1 MIRDDYL
8 IETKDLIIKKA
19 KLSDWEAIF
28 ENLWRHEESARYM
41 QWSVTTSKEDAI
53 ARMERTIVFEQNHE
67 YTWFIYEK
75 QSMQAIGFCGLEV
88 IEPGIIHEAG
98 IAIGPKFVNKGYGTQ
113 VLKALMNYA
122 KDTLHGKKFLACN
135 RKENIA
141 SRKVQMKC
149 GFVHD
154 YDDERVDERTGKM
167 FVMEHNFYDFIV
179 D

>member
-1 MIRDDYL
+1 M

-19 KLSDWEAIF
+19 KLSDWKSIY

-122 KDTLHGKKFLACN
+122 KDKLHGKKFLACN

-167 FVMEHNFYDFIV
+167 FVMEHNFYDL
-179 D
+179 